1 MQDIFVIITQMIEQG
16 YLGLFIICFAI
27 NMIPFLSPSNMVLA
41 GAAALLVPELGWVQI
56 GLIVAI
62 TATLAKFIHYIVVR
76 GSRVVLSQ
84 ERLEMLESEKNRVE
98 KWGALAL
105 FIAAASPVPDDP
117 LIVYVG
123 LTKYNSAKFLVSYF
137 IGKIIITLAGAF
149 IGFET
154 ANYFESTPIVIAS
167 IALTAIITGILF
179 KRRSEGKESDMMQD
193 ILEDEI
199 LGDDDGKDDEQ
210 VVDSINHDESETS

>member
-1 MQDIFVIITQMIEQG
+1 MQDIFLIITQMIEQG
-16 YLGLFIICFAI
+16 YLGLFLICFAI

-62 TATLAKFIHYIVVR
+62 TATLAKYFHYLVVR

-84 ERLEMLESEKNRVE
+84 ERIDMLESERNRVE

-123 LTKYNSAKFLVSYF
+123 LTKYNSAKFLISYF
-137 IGKIIITLAGAF
+137 IGKVAVTLVGAL
-149 IGFET
+149 IGVET
-154 ANYFESTPIVIAS
+154 ASYFESAPIVIAS

-179 KRRSEGKESDMMQD
+179 KRRSEGKDSDMLQD
-193 ILEDEI
+193 IIEEEI
-199 LGDDDGKDDEQ
+199 TSDDETAE
-210 VVDSINHDESETS
+210 DSKFDSTQSPETESS